1 MLKIPKIKGEISK
14 EGRLIFNQHNK
25 ELLRRWLN
33 NLREKQVD
41 VVIRPFY
48 RKRSLSYNAYYW
60 GVVLD
65 MISKHTGYTPQELH
79 GLFKILFLKKIIV
92 IGGKEWQST
101 ESTAKL
107 NNVRFGKY
115 VEQVRQFALVKF
127 DLSIPLPNEVDFE
140 DEFIVDERIEDI
152 KVEDIPFLR

>member
-1 MLKIPKIKGEISK
+1 MLKIPKIKAEIK
-14 EGRLIFNQHNK
+14 DGRLIFNDHNRS
-25 ELLRRWLN
+25 LLTRWLN
-33 NLREKQVD
+33 NLTGKRVD
-41 VVIRPFY
+41 VIIRPFY
-48 RKRSLSYNAYYW
+48 RKRSISHNAYYW

-79 GLFKILFLKKIIV
+79 ELFKILLLRKVIV
-92 IGGKEWQST
+92 IGGREYKTT

-107 NNVRFGKY
+107 NSARFGKY

-152 KVEDIPFLR
+152 KVEDMPFLR